1 MLNNENLANLY
12 QELILDHSRN
22 PLNFGE
28 LSCPP
33 ALQRVG
39 SNPLCG
45 DKLVVFLAMNN
56 GKIEDIKFKGEGCS
70 IFISAC
76 SMLSAALKG
85 KNIEEAK
92 EFITRFMGLITLSE
106 DESVLGRDEL
116 DKLGKLAVFQHVR
129 NYPARVKCAALFA
142 RTAQSLL
149 ENPDSDVT
157 ITSE

>member
-1 MLNNENLANLY
+1 MSSNENLANLY

-28 LSCPP
+28 LASPP
-33 ALQRVG
+33 AIQRVG

-45 DKLVVFLAMNN
+45 DKLVAFLVTEND
-56 GKIEDIKFKGEGCS
+56 KIKDLKFKGEGCS

-85 KNIEEAK
+85 KSIDEAK
-92 EFITRFMGLITLSE
+92 EFITRFISLITLNE
-106 DESVLGRDEL
+106 DESAMSQIEM

-142 RTAQSLL
+142 RTIQSLL
-149 ENPDSDVT
+149 ENPDADVT

>member
-22 PLNFGE
+22 PMNVGE
-28 LSCPP
+28 LACPP

-56 GKIEDIKFKGEGCS
+56 NKIEDIKFKGEGCS

-76 SMLSAALKG
+76 SMLSTALKG
-85 KNIEEAK
+85 KNMTEAK
-92 EFITRFMGLITLSE
+92 EFITHFIELITLSE
-106 DESVLGRDEL
+106 DGLAMNQDKLS
-116 DKLGKLAVFQHVR
+116 KLGKLTVFQHVR
-129 NYPARVKCAALFA
+129 NYPARVKCAALFV
-142 RTAQSLL
+142 RTVQSLL

-157 ITSE
+157 ATSE